1 MNLRERAWR
10 DQMARMV
17 GRLDTVIDG
26 KLDDALRLQII
37 VLRDRIAGA
46 LGADGGF
53 STTAELRERARRDY
67 EAASAIVGESAPLEL
82 PEGSSPRGVKVR
94 QMAGFRP
101 ARPRHGDRA

>member
-1 MNLRERAWR
+1 
-10 DQMARMV
+10 MARMV
-17 GRLDTVIDG
+17 ARLDEVIEGDQ
-26 KLDDALRLQII
+26 DDALRLQII

-67 EAASAIVGESAPLEL
+67 EAASAIVGETDALDL
-82 PEGSSPRGVKVR
+82 PEGSAPRGVKVR